1 MHARRSRLGACA
13 PAERADE
20 SARQAHGCA
29 DGGGRALAG
38 EDIKKLGQQ
47 AKELF
52 DALPLV
58 GSHMMGDDKPHHHPN
73 QGPPDAEGN
82 LSPPVYVPLKRLDR
96 LCLLCESLAG
106 GGALSSVPA
115 CAGMTCTRGAWQ
127 GSDASTLYDERTLQV
142 ALHPPT
148 KALEK
153 MDVLSR
159 ARFPEADPEPNAGLG
174 RYAVSETAPPAQ
186 PAHSVWPGA
195 MHPLLQ
201 GFRGHAFGYKEQ
213 GLPKLHS
220 SDSTR
225 RRRTAILKALVG
237 ARVASVPGKGGAA
250 SRPRAAA
257 SPARPGARAGT
268 EKLREKGSRRRQV
281 FAGKPLTQG
290 QTRAMACSYLAQT
303 TAPGHKP
310 ILERL
315 FKAKYHTPLR
325 CTGSVRAPRRSRV
338 SHGVV
343 RAGGADFATPRRS
356 GRRRDGELPLRT
368 MILKR
373 LRRREALTQAQMR
386 QILAKMTRLERS
398 SLTAQE
404 EKEVENGEEPESI
417 SAKIF
422 DFLNATDADEE
433 EPQGEEGEG
442 ESEDGDGEGTK
453 GGEDEDDEGGDGEQE
468 NEAEDEQSE
477 GSDEEAEEEQEEETK
492 V

>member
-1 MHARRSRLGACA
+1 M
-13 PAERADE
+13 RADA
-20 SARQAHGCA
+20 SSRQAHARA
-29 DGGGRALAG
+29 DGRGRALTG
-38 EDIKKLGQQ
+38 KDIKKLGQQ

-58 GSHMMGDDKPHHHPN
+58 DSHMMGDDKPRHHRN
-73 QGPPDAEGN
+73 EGPPDAEGN
-82 LSPPVYVPLKRLDR
+82 LAAPVSVPLTRLDR

-115 CAGMTCTRGAWQ
+115 CEGMTCTRGAWQ
-127 GSDASTLYDERTLQV
+127 DSDASTLYDERTLKV

-148 KALEK
+148 KALRK
-153 MDVLSR
+153 LDVLSR

-186 PAHSVWPGA
+186 PVHSIWPGA
-195 MHPLLQ
+195 MHPSLQ
-201 GFRGHAFGYKEQ
+201 GFRGHAFGYKEK
-213 GLPKLHS
+213 GLPQLHS
-220 SDSTR
+220 SVSNP

-237 ARVASVPGKGGAA
+237 ARPARARGKGG
-250 SRPRAAA
+250 AAA

-268 EKLREKGSRRRQV
+268 GKHEHGRRRRQV

-303 TAPGHKP
+303 TALAHKP

-315 FKAKYHTPLR
+315 FEAKYHTPLR
-325 CTGSVRAPRRSRV
+325 CTGSARAPRRSRV
-338 SHGVV
+338 SDGVV

-356 GRRRDGELPLRT
+356 GRRRDGELPMRT

-386 QILAKMTRLERS
+386 QVLAKMTRLERS

-404 EKEVENGEEPESI
+404 EEEVENGEEPESI

-433 EPQGEEGEG
+433 EPQGEGGEGEG
-442 ESEDGDGEGTK
+442 EDGDGDGTK
-453 GGEDEDDEGGDGEQE
+453 DGDDEEDEGGKGDEE
-468 NEAEDEQSE
+468 KEAEEEQSE
-477 GSDEEAEEEQEEETK
+477 GADAEDEEAEEEQDEETK